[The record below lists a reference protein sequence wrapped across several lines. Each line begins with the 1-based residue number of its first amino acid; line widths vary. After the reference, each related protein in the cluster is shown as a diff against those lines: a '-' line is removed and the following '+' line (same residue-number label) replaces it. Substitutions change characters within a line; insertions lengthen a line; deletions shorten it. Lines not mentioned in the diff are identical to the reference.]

1 MPPLIALIV
10 QVLTWAVVVGAI
22 VCFIDTLLRPAQ
34 AFPAIDRQTKPFW
47 LFILALCAVVAAL
60 FSAVGFFGLFA
71 SVGVIFYLVDVRPK
85 VKAITGR

>member
-10 QVLTWAVVVGAI
+10 QALSWAVVLGAI
-22 VCFIDTLLRPAQ
+22 VCFVDALIRPTQ

-47 LFILALCAVVAAL
+47 LFILALCGVVAAL

-71 SVGVIFYLVDVRPK
+71 SVGVVFYLVDVRPK

>member
-10 QVLTWAVVVGAI
+10 QALSWAVVLGAVVSFVDALI
-22 VCFIDTLLRPAQ
+22 RPAQ

-47 LFILALCAVVAAL
+47 LFILGLCGVVAAL

-71 SVGVIFYLVDVRPK
+71 SVGVVFYLVDVRPK